1 MKTVLIFV
9 KYETILD
16 VIDSHLSEH
25 NYETITTSEEEE
37 AIEIIKNKDFD
48 AILIGGGI
56 NKDSRQKVLDIIKEE
71 KPETKI
77 VEHYGGPYT
86 VIDSVKAAFS
96 KD

>member
-1 MKTVLIFV
+1 MKTILIFV
-9 KYETILD
+9 KYETIMD

-25 NYETITTSEEEE
+25 NYETITTADEEE

-48 AILIGGGI
+48 AILIGGGVGKEI
-56 NKDSRQKVLDIIKEE
+56 RQNILDTLKSE
-71 KPETKI
+71 KPDAKI